1 MCEQC
6 PRVVSWRLECV
17 ELLYVELEEHIELEE
32 LECIEL
38 KEFELERVKL

>member
-1 MCEQC
+1 MTCERC

-32 LECIEL
+32 
-38 KEFELERVKL
+38 FELERVKL